1 MTQILR
7 AAQNDNPMKF
17 GTEILKQAD
26 VLAAFTEDGPQI
38 TRTYLSKEHKQ
49 AGDYLIG
56 LMRDAGMTAG
66 FDSLGNIVGRYE
78 AGVPFAP
85 VVMTGSH
92 QDSVRNAGKYDGLF
106 GILSPIACV
115 KELNRQGKRLPYTLE
130 IVGFG
135 DEEGVR
141 FPATLIGSKAMAG
154 LFDPAWLDKTDANG
168 VTMRQ
173 AINDF
178 GGDAKKW
185 RELDRSNGEH
195 GDVVAFVE
203 SHIEQGPVLLNEG
216 LAVGVVTA
224 IAGATR
230 LRVTVTGLAGH
241 AGTVPM
247 GARQDALTAAAEMI
261 LFVESY
267 CTVNAGPFGL
277 VGTVGIMSVKPGA
290 VNVIPQDVEF
300 TIDVRSSDDARRA
313 NAVNAISEEF
323 AIIAKRRNVAFV
335 SNLFFSSNAAPC
347 DARLQKQFAH
357 AIVAHGIAPRYLPS
371 GAGHDAMVFP
381 AIAPTAM
388 LFVRCGN
395 NGISHHPSETMTA
408 EDAEIA
414 TSVLLHFFEHFQPP
428 QFSAFSAQRVDRA
441 V

>member
-1 MTQILR
+1 
-7 AAQNDNPMKF
+7 MKF

-26 VLAAFTEDGPQI
+26 VLATFTEDAPRI

-49 AGDYLIG
+49 AGNYLIS
-56 LMRDAGMTAG
+56 LMRDAGMNAD
-66 FDSLGNIVGRYE
+66 FDPLGNIVGRYE

-115 KELNRQGKRLPYTLE
+115 RELNRRGLRLPYTLE
-130 IVGFG
+130 VVGFC

-154 LFDPAWLDKTDANG
+154 KFDPAWLDKADADG

-178 GGDAKKW
+178 GGDASKW
-185 RELDRSNGEH
+185 NELDRRGEQH
-195 GDVVAFVE
+195 GEVVAFVE

-230 LRVTVTGLAGH
+230 LVLNVTGLAGH

-247 GARQDALTAAAEMI
+247 GARQDALAAAAEMI
-261 LFVESY
+261 LFVEKF
-267 CTVNAGPFGL
+267 CTDNAGL
-277 VGTVGIMSVKPGA
+277 VGTVGKLSVKPGA
-290 VNVIPQDVEF
+290 INVIPQDVEF
-300 TIDVRSSDDARRA
+300 TIDVRSGDDAIRSVA
-313 NAVNAISEEF
+313 LSAFATELPTIAI
-323 AIIAKRRNVAFV
+323 RRNVKLSIDTLYDAD
-335 SNLFFSSNAAPC
+335 AAPC
-347 DARLQKQFAH
+347 DATLQMQFEA
-357 AIVAHGIAPRYLPS
+357 AIAAQGIKPRYLAS

-381 AIAPTAM
+381 SVAPIAM

-395 NGISHHPSETMTA
+395 NGISHHPDETMTA

-414 TSVLLHFFEHFQPP
+414 TEVLLHFFEHYQPP
-428 QFSAFSAQRVDRA
+428 TFNANTAQRVERPI
-441 V
+441 

>member
-1 MTQILR
+1 
-7 AAQNDNPMKF
+7 MKF
-17 GTEILKQAD
+17 GSDILKQAD
-26 VLAAFTEDGPQI
+26 VLAGFTEDAPLI
-38 TRTYLSKEHKQ
+38 TRTYLSKEHKA
-49 AGDYLIG
+49 AGEYLIG
-56 LMRDAGMTAG
+56 LMRDAGMNAD
-66 FDSLGNIVGRYE
+66 FDPLGNIVGRYE

-141 FPATLIGSKAMAG
+141 FPATLVGSKAMAG
-154 LFDPAWLDKTDANG
+154 QFDPAWLDKVDADG

-178 GGDAKKW
+178 GGDASLWK
-185 RELDRSNGEH
+185 ELDRRNEQHGE
-195 GDVVAFVE
+195 VVAFVE

-230 LRVTVTGLAGH
+230 MRLNVTGLAGH

-247 GARQDALTAAAEMI
+247 GARQDALAAVAEMI
-261 LFVESY
+261 LFVERF
-267 CTVNAGPFGL
+267 CTDNAGL
-277 VGTVGIMSVKPGA
+277 VGTVGKLSVKPGA
-290 VNVIPQDVEF
+290 INVIPQDVEF
-300 TIDVRSSDDARRA
+300 TIDVRSGDDATRA
-313 NAVNAISEEF
+313 VALNAF
-323 AIIAKRRNVAFV
+323 ATELPAIAKRRNVTLAIET
-335 SNLFFSSNAAPC
+335 LYDAGAAPC
-347 DARLQKQFAH
+347 DPVLQKQFES
-357 AIVAHGIAPRYLPS
+357 AIAAQGIKPRYLPS

-381 AIAPTAM
+381 VVAPMAM

-395 NGISHHPSETMTA
+395 NGISHHPDETMTA

-414 TSVLLHFFEHFQPP
+414 TNVLLHFFENYQPP
-428 QFSAFSAQRVDRA
+428 TFVADKAQRVERPSKPF
-441 V
+441 

>member
-1 MTQILR
+1 
-7 AAQNDNPMKF
+7 MKF
-17 GTEILKQAD
+17 GSDILKQAD
-26 VLAAFTEDGPQI
+26 VLAGFTEDAPLI
-38 TRTYLSKEHKQ
+38 TRTYLSKEHKA
-49 AGDYLIG
+49 AGEYLIG
-56 LMRDAGMTAG
+56 LMRDAGMNAD
-66 FDSLGNIVGRYE
+66 FDPLGNIVGRYE

-141 FPATLIGSKAMAG
+141 FPATLVGSKAMAG
-154 LFDPAWLDKTDANG
+154 QFDPAWLDKVDADG

-178 GGDAKKW
+178 GGDASLWK
-185 RELDRSNGEH
+185 ELDRRNEQHGE
-195 GDVVAFVE
+195 VVAFVE

-230 LRVTVTGLAGH
+230 MRLNVTGLAGH

-247 GARQDALTAAAEMI
+247 GARQDALAAAAEMI
-261 LFVESY
+261 LFVERF
-267 CTVNAGPFGL
+267 CTDNAGL
-277 VGTVGIMSVKPGA
+277 VGTVGKLSVKPGA
-290 VNVIPQDVEF
+290 INVIPQDVEF
-300 TIDVRSSDDARRA
+300 TIDVRSGDDAIRA
-313 NAVNAISEEF
+313 VALGAFDAELPK
-323 AIIAKRRNVAFV
+323 IAQRRNVKLV
-335 SNLFFSSNAAPC
+335 TDNLYDAGAAPC
-347 DARLQKQFAH
+347 DPVLQKQFES
-357 AIVAHGIAPRYLPS
+357 AIAAQGIKPRYLPS

-381 AIAPTAM
+381 VVAPMAM

-395 NGISHHPSETMTA
+395 NGISHHPDETMTA

-414 TSVLLHFFEHFQPP
+414 TNVLLHFFENYQPP
-428 QFSAFSAQRVDRA
+428 TFVADKAQRVERPSKPF
-441 V
+441 

>member
-1 MTQILR
+1 
-7 AAQNDNPMKF
+7 MKF
-17 GTEILKQAD
+17 GTEILRQAD
-26 VLAAFTEDGPQI
+26 VLATFTEDAPQI

-49 AGDYLIG
+49 AGEYLMG
-56 LMRDAGMTAG
+56 LMRDAGMTAS
-66 FDSLGNIVGRYE
+66 FDPLGNIVGRYE

-92 QDSVRNAGKYDGLF
+92 QDSVRNAGRYDGLF

-115 KELNRQGKRLPYTLE
+115 KELNRRGLRLPYTLE

-154 LFDPAWLDKTDANG
+154 VFDPEWLDKADANG

-178 GGDAKKW
+178 GGDAEKW
-185 RELDRSNGEH
+185 RALDRRNGAHNSEH
-195 GDVVAFVE
+195 GEVIAFVE

-230 LRVTVTGLAGH
+230 LRINVTGLAGH

-247 GARQDALTAAAEMI
+247 GARQDALTAAAEMV

-267 CTVNAGPFGL
+267 CTKNAGL
-277 VGTVGIMSVKPGA
+277 VGTVGITSVKPGA

-300 TIDVRSSDDARRA
+300 TIDVRSSDDANRM
-313 NAVNAISEEF
+313 NAVNALTEEF
-323 AIIAKRRNVAFV
+323 AIIAKRRNVVVATNV
-335 SNLFFSSNAAPC
+335 FFSSNAAPC
-347 DARLQKQFAH
+347 DVTLQKQFEN
-357 AIVAHGIAPRYLPS
+357 AIAAHGIAPRYLPS

-381 AIAPTAM
+381 AVAPTAM

-395 NGISHHPSETMTA
+395 NGISHHPDETMTA
-408 EDAEIA
+408 EDADIA
-414 TSVLLHFFEHFQPP
+414 TSVLLHFFEHYQPSP
-428 QFSAFSAQRVDRA
+428 FSASNAQRVDRA
-441 V
+441 I

>member
-1 MTQILR
+1 
-7 AAQNDNPMKF
+7 MKF
-17 GTEILKQAD
+17 GAEILRQAD
-26 VLAAFTEDGPQI
+26 VLATFTEDAPQL

-66 FDSLGNIVGRYE
+66 FDPLGNIVGRYE

-115 KELNRQGKRLPYTLE
+115 KELNRRGLRLPYTLE

-154 LFDPAWLDKTDANG
+154 LFDPAWLDKTDING

-178 GGDAKKW
+178 GGEADMWNA
-185 RELDRSNGEH
+185 LDRRNGSTNSEH
-195 GDVVAFVE
+195 GEVVAFVE

-230 LRVTVTGLAGH
+230 LRVKVTGLAGH

-247 GARQDALTAAAEMI
+247 GARQDALTAASEMI
-261 LFVESY
+261 LFVETY
-267 CTVNAGPFGL
+267 CTKNVGL

-300 TIDVRSSDDARRA
+300 TIDVRSSEDSRRTA
-313 NAVNAISEEF
+313 AVHALVEEF
-323 AIIAKRRNVAFV
+323 EDIAKRRNVAV
-335 SNLFFSSNAAPC
+335 ASSIFFSSNAAPC
-347 DARLQKQFAH
+347 DIGLQKQFEHSIAAH
-357 AIVAHGIAPRYLPS
+357 DIAPRYLPS

-381 AIAPTAM
+381 AVAPTAM

-395 NGISHHPSETMTA
+395 NGISHHPDETMTA
-408 EDAEIA
+408 EDAEVA

-428 QFSAFSAQRVDRA
+428 QFSTSNAERVDRSI
-441 V
+441 